1 VKLFEVGNHN
11 MEDTL
16 SELVIPAIMV
26 GGSGTRLW
34 PISRSNKP
42 KQFLSLDGKSSM
54 FQNTVTRVI
63 ANGFSRPWLL
73 ANEDATLHINSQLP
87 STGTIPEGVIIEPV
101 QRGTAAAVAAI
112 AQVIGSKKPDAI
124 ILVMPADHVI
134 SEPSLFREA
143 VLRSVPLAK
152 QGMIVTFG
160 IIPTAPETGY
170 GYIKPGHQL
179 HVDNQALG
187 FSVEQPGGF
196 LEKPNAHTAST
207 FVEQGYLW
215 NAGIFLFMA
224 STMIKEFQTY
234 ARDTLS
240 AVSIAVSFRAEVKR
254 QGTTYHYLL
263 QKSFEKVPKDMAI
276 DTAIMEK
283 SAHVALVPCG
293 DIGWHDVGS
302 LSAIWDMAEKCD
314 QNNVVIGTG
323 HAHKST
329 GLLIYSDSGRKIV
342 GSHIDDLM
350 IVDTKDALIVIPRN
364 KAQEIKQIVDAM
376 KASDGAEVADTM
388 KVTFPWGEV
397 QQVSKDSKI
406 VVSMVTLNGLES
418 FDRACMCSERE
429 TWTVTNG
436 EIEFVRAGHTLNMG
450 EGKSISVDFGTQ
462 LTIRVLKGPAA
473 CVVICKLSEG
483 QSSLEKMFAADDTV
497 NDFALRVA

>member
-1 VKLFEVGNHN
+1 MK
-11 MEDTL
+11 DTMSDL
-16 SELVIPAIMV
+16 IIPAIMV

-42 KQFLSLDGKSSM
+42 KQFLSLGGKFSM
-54 FQNTVTRVI
+54 FQNTVTRVN
-63 ANGFSRPWLL
+63 ADGFSPPWLL
-73 ANEDATLHINSQLP
+73 ANEEATLHINAQLP
-87 STGTIPEGVIIEPV
+87 LTGVIPAGVIIEPV

-112 AQVIGSKKPDAI
+112 AQVIGNENPDAI

-134 SEPSLFREA
+134 SEAGLFREA
-143 VLRSVPLAK
+143 VLHSIALAK
-152 QGMIVTFG
+152 QGKIVTFG
-160 IIPTAPETGY
+160 IVPTAPETGY
-170 GYIKPGHQL
+170 GYIRPGHAL
-179 HVDNQALG
+179 HFENQARG

-196 LEKPNAHTAST
+196 LEKPKAHTAAK

-224 STMIKEFQTY
+224 STMIREFQ
-234 ARDTLS
+234 AHAPDTLS
-240 AVSIAVSFRAEVKR
+240 AVSMAVSFRSQIKR
-254 QGTTYHYLL
+254 QGTTYHYLPHNN
-263 QKSFEKVPKDMAI
+263 FEKVPKDVPI

-283 SAHVALVPCG
+283 SSHIAVSPCG

-314 QNNVVIGTG
+314 QKNVVIGSG
-323 HAHKST
+323 LAHKST

-376 KASDGAEVADTM
+376 KAADGAEVADTLR
-388 KVTFPWGEV
+388 VTLPWGEV
-397 QQVSKDSKI
+397 LQVSRDTNI
-406 VVSMVTLNGLES
+406 VVLIVTLSGLES
-418 FDRACMCSERE
+418 FGRASVGSECE

-436 EIEFVRAGHTLNMG
+436 EVEFVLTGQTLVMG
-450 EGKSISVDFGTQ
+450 EGKSLSVDFDAKV
-462 LTIRVLKGPAA
+462 TIRAVRGPAT
-473 CVVICKLSEG
+473 CVVVCKLSEG
-483 QSSLEKMFAADDTV
+483 PHLLENIFADDGKAEEV
-497 NDFALRVA
+497 ALRVA